1 MRVLGGTGSFPAI
14 SLFILTSGGFSPRT
28 MSAVT
33 DPIDASLLGLL
44 QEAVP
49 FAAHPFAELGTR
61 CGLTEDDCI
70 ARISRLKQDRIIRQI
85 SAIFDTRSLGY
96 ASSLVAAKIAPER
109 VDEAAAIISAHP
121 GVSHNYLRNH
131 EFNLWYTIAIPPTS
145 SLGLEKTVAILHRDS
160 GALSTRLLPTL
171 KLHKIGVRF
180 DVEGSAKP
188 EDLAAPTYSEK
199 NRTEN
204 RVLTSEEIAFVRAL
218 QRDLAVTPTPFL
230 DLAAELGV
238 SFGALREMHNEFLAA
253 GRMRRFAAVLHH
265 RKAGFGANAMG
276 VWAGPQGDP
285 AALEHMGA
293 VMAGFRAVSHCY
305 ERPSYPDW
313 PYNLFTMVH
322 GKNEAECQQTLAA
335 ISEATG
341 LTDWQALFSSK
352 EYKKVR
358 VRYFTDAEAE
368 WEARRR
374 PS

>member
-1 MRVLGGTGSFPAI
+1 
-14 SLFILTSGGFSPRT
+14 

-33 DPIDASLLGLL
+33 DPTDATLLGRL
-44 QEAVP
+44 QEGVP
-49 FAAHPFAELGTR
+49 FCAHPFAALGEPCAIDEAEVIT
-61 CGLTEDDCI
+61 
-70 ARISRLKQDRIIRQI
+70 RISRLKQERIIRQI

-96 ASSLVAAKIAPER
+96 ASSLVAAKIDPAR
-109 VDEAAAIISAHP
+109 VDEAAAVVSAHP

-145 SLGLEKTVAILHRDS
+145 RFGLERTVEILHQQS

-180 DVEGSAKP
+180 DVEGDAKP
-188 EDLAAPTYSEK
+188 DDQATPAYTEK
-199 NRTEN
+199 NRTAT
-204 RVLTSEEIAFVRAL
+204 VALTPAEIAFVRAM

-238 SFGALREMHNEFLAA
+238 SFDSLREMHEAFLAS

-285 AALEHMGA
+285 AALERMGET
-293 VMAGFRAVSHCY
+293 MAGFRAVSHCY

-322 GKNEAECQQTLAA
+322 GKSEEECRQTLAA
-335 ISEATG
+335 IADATG

-368 WEARRR
+368 WEAGVA
-374 PS
+374 

>member
-1 MRVLGGTGSFPAI
+1 
-14 SLFILTSGGFSPRT
+14 
-28 MSAVT
+28 MSAVADPT
-33 DPIDASLLGLL
+33 DAALLGRL

-49 FAAHPFAELGTR
+49 CCARPFAELGER
-61 CGLTEDDCI
+61 CGVGEDEVI
-70 ARISRLKQDRIIRQI
+70 ARITRLKQERIIRQI

-109 VDEAAAIISAHP
+109 VDEAAAVVSAHP

-145 SLGLEKTVAILHRDS
+145 RLGLERTVELLHQRS

-180 DVEGSAKP
+180 DVEGGAKP
-188 EDLAAPTYSEK
+188 DDLAAPAYSEK
-199 NRTEN
+199 NRTETKA
-204 RVLTSEEIAFVRAL
+204 LTAGEIEFVRAM
-218 QRDLAVTPTPFL
+218 QRDLQVTPTPFL

-238 SFGALREMHNEFLAA
+238 SFEELRDLHEAFLAS

-285 AALEHMGA
+285 AALERIGGI
-293 VMAGFRAVSHCY
+293 MAGFRAVSHCY

-313 PYNLFTMVH
+313 PYNLFTMIH
-322 GKNEAECQQTLAA
+322 GKSEDECRETLAA
-335 ISEATG
+335 IGEATG

-358 VRYFTDAEAE
+358 VRYFTDAEE
-368 WEARRR
+368 RWEAGV
-374 PS
+374 

>member
-1 MRVLGGTGSFPAI
+1 
-14 SLFILTSGGFSPRT
+14 

-44 QEAVP
+44 QEGVP
-49 FAAHPFAELGTR
+49 FAAHPFAELGSR
-61 CGLTEDDCI
+61 CGLGEDDTI
-70 ARISRLKQDRIIRQI
+70 ARINRLKQERIIRQI

-96 ASSLVAAKIAPER
+96 ASSLVAAKVAPER
-109 VDEAAAIISAHP
+109 VDAAAAIISAHP

-145 SLGLEKTVAILHRDS
+145 PLGLEKTVGILHRES

-188 EDLAAPTYSEK
+188 EDQAAPAYTEK
-199 NRTEN
+199 NRTAT
-204 RVLTSEEIAFVRAL
+204 RALTAEEIAFVRVM
-218 QRDLAVTPTPFL
+218 QRDLAVTPTPFV
-230 DLAAELGV
+230 DLAGELGMTLE
-238 SFGALREMHNEFLAA
+238 ALREMHDEFLAS

-285 AALEHMGA
+285 AALERLGA

-335 ISEATG
+335 IAEATG

-368 WEARRR
+368 WEAGHQAGA
-374 PS
+374 

>member
-1 MRVLGGTGSFPAI
+1 
-14 SLFILTSGGFSPRT
+14 

-49 FAAHPFAELGTR
+49 CSEQPFADLGAR
-61 CGLTEDDCI
+61 CGISGDDAI
-70 ARISRLKQDRIIRQI
+70 ARIQRLKQDRIIRQI

-96 ASSLVAAKIAPER
+96 ASSLVAAKIDPDR
-109 VDEAAAIISAHP
+109 IDEAAAIISTHP

-131 EFNLWYTIAIPPTS
+131 EFNLWYTIAVPPTS
-145 SLGLEKTVAILHRDS
+145 KFGLEQTVNLLHQES

-180 DVEGSAKP
+180 DVEGTNRP
-188 EDLAAPTYSEK
+188 DDQAAPAYTEK
-199 NRTEN
+199 NRTET
-204 RVLTSEEIAFVRAL
+204 RSLTPQEIEFVRVM
-218 QRDLAVTPTPFL
+218 QRDLDISPTPFT

-238 SFGALREMHNEFLAA
+238 SFDALKAMHDDFIAT

-276 VWAGPQGDP
+276 VWAGPQGDSVE
-285 AALEHMGA
+285 LERLGA
-293 VMAGFRAVSHCY
+293 VMAAFRAVSHCY

-313 PYNLFTMVH
+313 PYNLFTMIH
-322 GKNEAECQQTLAA
+322 GKNEEECRQTLAA

-341 LTDWQALFSSK
+341 LTDYQALFSTK

-358 VRYFTDAEAE
+358 VRYFTDAEAN
-368 WEARRR
+368 WEASR
-374 PS
+374 

>member
-1 MRVLGGTGSFPAI
+1 MTAFTHAH
-14 SLFILTSGGFSPRT
+14 
-28 MSAVT
+28 
-33 DPIDASLLGLL
+33 DAALLGLL

-49 FAAHPFAELGTR
+49 FVDRPFAELGKR
-61 CGLTEDDCI
+61 CGLGEDETI
-70 ARISRLKQDRIIRQI
+70 ESIKRLKSERVIRQI

-96 ASSLVAAKIAPER
+96 ASSLVAAKVAPER

-145 SLGLEKTVAILHRDS
+145 RFGLEKTVELLHRES
-160 GALSTRLLPTL
+160 GSLSTRLLPTL

-180 DVEGSAKP
+180 DVEGETRP
-188 EDLAAPTYSEK
+188 DDQAAPAYSEK
-199 NRTEN
+199 NRGAAQA
-204 RVLTSEEIAFVRAL
+204 LTADEIAFVRAM
-218 QRDLAVTPTPFL
+218 QRDLALTPTPFV
-230 DLAAELGV
+230 DLADELGRPFEEV
-238 SFGALREMHNEFLAA
+238 RAMHEAFIAC

-285 AALEHMGA
+285 AALERLGA

-322 GKNEAECQQTLAA
+322 GKSEAECEQTLAA
-335 ISEATG
+335 IAEATG
-341 LTDWQALFSSK
+341 LTDWQALYSTK

-358 VRYFTDAEAE
+358 VRYFTDAEAA
-368 WEARRR
+368 WEVSR
-374 PS
+374 